1 MTIMQIQPAVKK
13 ETTRIAAGTAILTLL
28 MFAGFLILHR
38 LWPEIVPFH
47 FKVIL
52 SGILGAVVAAG
63 NFFLMGLTVQKVTS
77 AETGAAA
84 DKAMKSSYRFRTAGQ
99 LLWAVLA
106 LVLPIFN
113 GAAGILPLFFPSLCM
128 KAGSIL
134 GILKP

>member
-1 MTIMQIQPAVKK
+1 MHIQPAVKK
-13 ETTRIAAGTAILTLL
+13 ETSRFAAGTAILTLL
-28 MFAGFLILHR
+28 MFVVFLSLHR
-38 LWPEIVPFH
+38 LRPEMVPFN

-77 AETGAAA
+77 AKTENAAYQ
-84 DKAMKSSYRFRTAGQ
+84 AMKASYRFRTASQ

-106 LVLPIFN
+106 LGLPFFN
-113 GAAGILPLFFPSLCM
+113 GAAGILPLFFPSICI

-134 GILKP
+134 GIRKP

>member
-1 MTIMQIQPAVKK
+1 MHIQPAVKK
-13 ETTRIAAGTAILTLL
+13 EASRFAAGTAVLTLL
-28 MFAGFLILHR
+28 MFVVFLSLHR
-38 LWPEIVPFH
+38 LRPEMVPFN

-77 AETGAAA
+77 AETENAAYQ
-84 DKAMKSSYRFRTAGQ
+84 AMKASYRFRTASQ

-106 LVLPIFN
+106 LGLPFFN
-113 GAAGILPLFFPSLCM
+113 GAAGILPLFFPSICI

-134 GILKP
+134 GIRKP

>member
-1 MTIMQIQPAVKK
+1 MHIQPAVKK
-13 ETTRIAAGTAILTLL
+13 ETSRFAAGTAILTLF
-28 MFAGFLILHR
+28 MFVVFLSLHR
-38 LWPEIVPFH
+38 LRPEMVPFN

-77 AETGAAA
+77 AETENAAYQ
-84 DKAMKSSYRFRTAGQ
+84 AMKASYRFRIASQ

-106 LVLPIFN
+106 LGLPFFN
-113 GAAGILPLFFPSLCM
+113 GAAGILPLFFPSICI

-134 GILKP
+134 GIRKP

>member
-1 MTIMQIQPAVKK
+1 MHIQPAVKK
-13 ETTRIAAGTAILTLL
+13 ETSRFAAGTAILTLF
-28 MFAGFLILHR
+28 MFVVFLSLHR
-38 LWPEIVPFH
+38 LRPEMVPFN

-77 AETGAAA
+77 AETENAAYQ
-84 DKAMKSSYRFRTAGQ
+84 AMKASYRFRTASQ

-106 LVLPIFN
+106 LGLPFFN
-113 GAAGILPLFFPSLCM
+113 GAAGILPLFFPSICI

-134 GILKP
+134 GIRKP

>member
-1 MTIMQIQPAVKK
+1 MHIQPAVKK
-13 ETTRIAAGTAILTLL
+13 ETSRFAAGTAILTLL
-28 MFAGFLILHR
+28 MFVVFLSLHR
-38 LWPEIVPFH
+38 LRPEMVPFN

-77 AETGAAA
+77 AETENAAYQ
-84 DKAMKSSYRFRTAGQ
+84 AMKASYRFRTAGQ

-106 LVLPIFN
+106 LVLPFFN
-113 GAAGILPLFFPSLCM
+113 GAAGILPLFFPSICI

-134 GILKP
+134 GIRKP

>member
-1 MTIMQIQPAVKK
+1 MHIQPAVKK
-13 ETTRIAAGTAILTLL
+13 EASRFAAGTAILTLL
-28 MFAGFLILHR
+28 MFVVFLSLHR
-38 LWPEIVPFH
+38 LRPEMVPFN

-77 AETGAAA
+77 AETENAAYQ
-84 DKAMKSSYRFRTAGQ
+84 AMKASYRFRTASQ

-106 LVLPIFN
+106 LGLPFFN
-113 GAAGILPLFFPSLCM
+113 GAAGILPLFFPSICI

-134 GILKP
+134 GIRKP

>member
-1 MTIMQIQPAVKK
+1 MQIQPAVKK
-13 ETTRIAAGTAILTLL
+13 ETSRFAAGTAILTLF
-28 MFAGFLILHR
+28 MFVVFLSLHR
-38 LWPEIVPFH
+38 LRPEMVPFN

-77 AETGAAA
+77 AETENAAYQ
-84 DKAMKSSYRFRTAGQ
+84 AMKASYRFRTASQ

-106 LVLPIFN
+106 LGLPFFN
-113 GAAGILPLFFPSLCM
+113 GAAGILPLFFPSICI

-134 GILKP
+134 GIRKP